1 MVQVNTR
8 LSEVVWTLLEKV
20 VRERRIELVAVQEPP
35 LSALRDEGKW
45 EGFDFLFSRGSPP
58 QVALIINS
66 KIKFSPLQLAG
77 SRVCGVSELSGVFNR
92 FYFILSPSFDGW
104 GT

>member
-1 MVQVNTR
+1 MRVQMVQVNTR
-8 LSEVVWTLLEKV
+8 HSEVVWTLLEKV

-77 SRVCGVSELSGVFNR
+77 SRVCGR
-92 FYFILSPSFDGW
+92 Q
-104 GT
+104 